1 LTVLNLGQRC
11 LDFGMTN
18 YLTSV
23 RTKALRL
30 ALSQCNLM
38 KNIDDPQVSLIDLT
52 ALQEIYRV
60 GGNLPEFL
68 VEIID
73 CYLQEAPKLLS
84 AAREALAQQD
94 SRTLK
99 RSVHTLRSSS
109 ATVGAM
115 TLAKL
120 CEELEALAIA
130 ASQAEIIDHLQLLES
145 EYYRVAIALRQEC
158 QRFINADKP
167 ENRG

>member
-1 LTVLNLGQRC
+1 MQFRSAIT
-11 LDFGMTN
+11 D
-18 YLTSV
+18 YLTKPV
-23 RTKALRL
+23 RTKTLMQ
-30 ALSQCNLM
+30 ALSSCKPM
-38 KNIDDPQVSLIDLT
+38 KNIDDPHVSLIDPT
-52 ALQEIYRV
+52 ALQEIYRI

-84 AAREALAQQD
+84 AAREALAQHD

-120 CEELEALAIA
+120 CEELEARAISV
-130 ASQAEIIDHLQLLES
+130 SQAEIIDHLQSLES
-145 EYYRVAIALRQEC
+145 EYYQVAIALRQEC
-158 QRFINADKP
+158 QRFLNADKP
-167 ENRG
+167 ESRG

>member
-1 LTVLNLGQRC
+1 
-11 LDFGMTN
+11 M
-18 YLTSV
+18 SV